1 MIDPPCRAG
10 LTTIEGGYAGIPAFL
25 EDKNKMTDRKYFG
38 TDGIRGLV
46 GEWPISAD
54 FMLRL
59 GRALGAVLASEDGNR
74 PKVLIGKDT
83 RVSGYM
89 FEAALEAG
97 LVAAGADVGLL
108 GPMPTPAVAF
118 LTRSMRAQA
127 GIVISAS
134 HNPHHDNGIKFFSA
148 DGEKL
153 SDEVELAIESELDAA
168 FATVPSEQLG
178 KAVRV
183 DDAVARYAEFC
194 KATVAEDFS
203 LRGRKLVLDCAHG
216 ATYQVA
222 PKVFAELGA
231 EVIAIGDK
239 PDGFNINQGVGST
252 HPEALQRTVLEH
264 AADLGIAF
272 DGDGDRVILVDRHG
286 ELADGDDILYI
297 LARHLREHDLL
308 AGPVVGT
315 LMSNFGLQQALA
327 KLEVPLI
334 RANVGDRY
342 VMQQLRQ
349 HQGVLGGETSGHI
362 LCLDRASTGDGI
374 IAALAVLEA
383 LAGRTEDLATARQGL
398 KKYPQVMLNV
408 RAGGAREALHSDE
421 VRRALG
427 EVEQTLHGRGRVVLR
442 ASGTEPLVRV
452 TVEGAEAAE
461 VRQLAEKLAGI
472 VKSAAE
478 RS

>member
-1 MIDPPCRAG
+1 
-10 LTTIEGGYAGIPAFL
+10 
-25 EDKNKMTDRKYFG
+25 MTQRKYFG

-59 GRALGAVLASEDGNR
+59 GRAVGMVLSRQGHPR

-97 LVAAGADVGLL
+97 LVAAGTDVGLL

-118 LTRSMRAQA
+118 LTRSLRADA

-153 SDEVELAIESELDAA
+153 SDEIELAIEQELELD
-168 FATVPSEQLG
+168 FTTVPSERLG
-178 KAVRV
+178 KAIRV
-183 DDAVARYAEFC
+183 ADAVTRYAEFC
-194 KATVAEDFS
+194 KSTVDENFS
-203 LRGRKLVLDCAHG
+203 LRGVKIALDCANG

-231 EVIAIGDK
+231 QVTTIGDK
-239 PDGFNINQGVGST
+239 PDGFNINRDVGST
-252 HPEALQRTVLEH
+252 HPQALQLAVLEQG
-264 AADLGIAF
+264 ADIGIAF
-272 DGDGDRVILVDRHG
+272 DGDGDRVQLVDRNG
-286 ELADGDDILYI
+286 ELADGDDILYV
-297 LARHLREHDLL
+297 LANAWHANGQLE
-308 AGPVVGT
+308 GPVVGT
-315 LMSNFGLQQALA
+315 LMSNYGLQLALS
-327 KLEVPLI
+327 KLDVPLI

-342 VMQQLRQ
+342 VLQQLKQ
-349 HQGVLGGETSGHI
+349 NNGNLGGETSGHI
-362 LCLDRASTGDGI
+362 LCLDRATTGDGI
-374 IAALAVLEA
+374 VAALAVLEA
-383 LAGRTEDLATARQGL
+383 LKQTGQNLTEARQGMQ
-398 KKYPQVMLNV
+398 KMPQTMINV
-408 RAGGAREALHSDE
+408 RADGAREALDGNA
-421 VRRALG
+421 VREALA
-427 EVEQTLHGRGRVVLR
+427 EIELALAGRGRVVLR
-442 ASGTEPLVRV
+442 ASGTEPVVRV
-452 TVEGAEAAE
+452 TVEAADEGE
-461 VRQLAEKLAGI
+461 VRQLAERLADV

>member
-1 MIDPPCRAG
+1 MS
-10 LTTIEGGYAGIPAFL
+10 E
-25 EDKNKMTDRKYFG
+25 RKYFG

-46 GEWPISAD
+46 GQWPISAD

-59 GRALGAVLASEDGNR
+59 GRAVGSVLAREGGDR
-74 PKVLIGKDT
+74 PMVLIGKDT
-83 RVSGYM
+83 RISGYM

-118 LTRSMRAQA
+118 LTCSMRAQA

-153 SDEVELAIESELDAA
+153 SDAIELAIEQEVDAD
-168 FATVPSEQLG
+168 FVTVASEQLG

-183 DDAVARYAEFC
+183 ADAVTRYAEFC
-194 KATVAEDFS
+194 KATVPVDFS
-203 LRGRKLVLDCAHG
+203 LRGLRIVLDCAHG

-239 PDGFNINQGVGST
+239 PDGFNINREVGST
-252 HPEALQRTVLEH
+252 HPQALQQAVL
-264 AADLGIAF
+264 AQGADIGIAF
-272 DGDGDRVILVDRHG
+272 DGDGDRVMLVDRHG
-286 ELADGDDILYI
+286 ALADGDDILYV
-297 LARHLREHDLL
+297 LARSMHAQGLL
-308 AGPVVGT
+308 KGPVVGT
-315 LMSNFGLQQALA
+315 LMSNYGLQLALA
-327 KLEVPLI
+327 EFDVPLI

-349 HQGVLGGETSGHI
+349 HGGVLGGETSGHI
-362 LCLDRASTGDGI
+362 LCLDRATTCDGI
-374 IAALAVLEA
+374 VAALAVLQA
-383 LAGRTEDLATARQGL
+383 LALSGQDLATARQGL
-398 KKYPQVMLNV
+398 KKLPQVMLNV
-408 RAGGAREALHSDE
+408 RAAGAREALAGAE
-421 VRRALG
+421 VRQALS
-427 EVEQTLHGRGRVVLR
+427 EVERVLHGRGRVVLR

-452 TVEGAEAAE
+452 TIEGADAAE
-461 VRQLAEKLAGI
+461 VQQLAEKLAAT

>member
-1 MIDPPCRAG
+1 
-10 LTTIEGGYAGIPAFL
+10 
-25 EDKNKMTDRKYFG
+25 MTERKYFG

-59 GRALGAVLASEDGNR
+59 GRAVGAVLRREGDPR
-74 PKVLIGKDT
+74 PQVLIGKDT
-83 RVSGYM
+83 RISGYM
-89 FEAALEAG
+89 FESALEAG
-97 LVAAGADVGLL
+97 LVAAGAAVGLL

-134 HNPHHDNGIKFFSA
+134 HNPHCDNGIKFFSDA
-148 DGEKL
+148 GEKL
-153 SDEVELAIESELDAA
+153 SDAVELAIEEELDAA

-183 DDAVARYAEFC
+183 ADAVARYAEFC
-194 KATVAEDFS
+194 KATVAADFS
-203 LRGRKLVLDCAHG
+203 LRGLKLVLDCAHG

-222 PKVFAELGA
+222 PKVFTELGA
-231 EVIAIGDK
+231 EVIAIGNK

-252 HPEALQRTVLEH
+252 HPGALQQAVLAH
-264 AADLGIAF
+264 AADIGIAF

-286 ELADGDDILYI
+286 DLADGDDILYI
-297 LARHLREHDLL
+297 LARHLHARGLL
-308 AGPVVGT
+308 SGPVVGT

-327 KLEVPLI
+327 ALDVPLI

-349 HQGVLGGETSGHI
+349 HQGMLGGETSGHI

-374 IAALAVLEA
+374 IVALAVL
-383 LAGRTEDLATARQGL
+383 
-398 KKYPQVMLNV
+398 
-408 RAGGAREALHSDE
+408 
-421 VRRALG
+421 
-427 EVEQTLHGRGRVVLR
+427 
-442 ASGTEPLVRV
+442 
-452 TVEGAEAAE
+452 
-461 VRQLAEKLAGI
+461 
-472 VKSAAE
+472 
-478 RS
+478 